1 MITTANRNS
10 VSMLSLGALAALLT
24 IGACAGGPSPDPW
37 DGPAAPTEQS
47 LMLRFDNAAE
57 THVDVYLITQQRQ
70 VRLGRVAPGAR
81 AMLRIPLAA
90 LTTSSGFVRL
100 AVLPDAPLTV
110 DPAHYSQATF
120 TVVQPAADLL
130 SQRWT
135 FLKTPLASAELRGA
149 PVDLHRP

>member
-1 MITTANRNS
+1 MITTANRYS
-10 VSMLSLGALAALLT
+10 VSMLSLGTLAVVLT
-24 IGACAGGPSPDPW
+24 LAACAGGPSADPW
-37 DGPAAPTEQS
+37 DGPAAAPEQS
-47 LMLRFDNAAE
+47 LMLRFDNSAE

-81 AMLRIPLAA
+81 AMLRIPLAV
-90 LTTSSGFVRL
+90 LTTNSGFVRL

-110 DPAHYSQATF
+110 DPAHDSQAIF
-120 TVVQPAADLL
+120 TVVQPAADLF